1 MLLFFYEK
9 YSIIESTKVTDVT
22 EHTDQIQKSPVC
34 YLVLHVVLTELTC
47 TLEGH
52 GVKLTF

>member
-34 YLVLHVVLTELTC
+34 YYFYVKFSSATC
-47 TLEGH
+47 SIN
-52 GVKLTF
+52 